1 MKTVPLKQLFQ
12 EALKK
17 NRRIV
22 NKPKKRKKQN
32 TSSGFYRVQKVK
44 CERCKQGF
52 TWSYRVVTKKGDH
65 KITRTSLLKL
75 KKDIKDMGFE
85 WYVVDEKRAN
95 QTAKNTNINLD
106 LLR

>member
-1 MKTVPLKQLFQ
+1 METVPLKQLFQ

-17 NRRIV
+17 HPRTTCKTKN
-22 NKPKKRKKQN
+22 RKKQN
-32 TSSGFYRVQKVK
+32 TNSGFYRVQKVK

-52 TWSYRVVTKKGDH
+52 TWSYRIVTKNGDH

-85 WYVVDEKRAN
+85 WYIVDEKRAR
-95 QTAKNTNINLD
+95 QTAKKAHINLD
-106 LLR
+106 LLI